1 MRSKSIPKQ
10 LNERRGERKDERAE
24 KKAAF
29 EGKVVDPRNCRRFR
43 GGPELMEQG
52 QWRVTWWVRGP
63 TIHLENSLLPT
74 DSMLKMRDEG
84 QGDHRH
90 RV

>member
-1 MRSKSIPKQ
+1 MRSESIPKREK
-10 LNERRGERKDERAE
+10 ERRGERKDERAE

-29 EGKVVDPRNCRRFR
+29 EGKVVDPRNCLRFR
-43 GGPELMEQG
+43 GGPELRPQC
-52 QWRVTWWVRGP
+52 QLVVTPRSRGP
-63 TIHLENSLLPT
+63 TIHLENSLTPT